1 VQEYKKD
8 WELESI
14 QEHNQENWVNKHKLP
29 AVEAIK
35 FNNQLC
41 LETDNLWNTLHST
54 FNKAQDRQVDF
65 SLLDKLQDKKLE
77 AWILFSKAEFRNAIC
92 NCNNSS
98 MPRPDKLSLHHLKI
112 IINDLVCLSKIIDIA
127 NMCFDIGF
135 WPSHFKTSMSIVIPK
150 PNKESYN
157 SPKSFSP
164 IMLLNM
170 IGKLIEKVIGERL
183 QFHAIANDFI
193 HFS

>member
-1 VQEYKKD
+1 
-8 WELESI
+8 
-14 QEHNQENWVNKHKLP
+14 
-29 AVEAIK
+29 
-35 FNNQLC
+35 
-41 LETDNLWNTLHST
+41 
-54 FNKAQDRQVDF
+54 
-65 SLLDKLQDKKLE
+65 
-77 AWILFSKAEFRNAIC
+77 
-92 NCNNSS
+92 

-164 IMLLNM
+164 IMLLNV